1 MTQGYHRQAS
11 EPAEGEKGQQ
21 EIQLACFRVGEEMY
35 AIDIRRIKEI
45 IRLQKLTPI
54 PNAPPFIEGVFNLRG
69 AVIPVLDL
77 RKRFGQAKGAA
88 QKKERILI
96 CTFSGKIIGLQVDDV
111 TEVRRYSRKEVH
123 PAPHFL
129 KGQGTEFFLGVCR
142 YDDDLLM
149 VLDLEKV
156 LSSGEKIDLQK
167 IPQLTEEYAEE
178 PV

>member
-1 MTQGYHRQAS
+1 MTQHYLRKTADPV
-11 EPAEGEKGQQ
+11 ETEKGLQ

-45 IRLQKLTPI
+45 IRPQKLTPI
-54 PNAPPFIEGVFNLRG
+54 PNAPPFVEGVFNLRG

-77 RKRFGQAKGAA
+77 RKRFSQKVVSR

-96 CTFSGKIIGLQVDDV
+96 CAFSGKIIGLQVDDV
-111 TEVRRYSRKEVH
+111 TEVRRYSRKEVY

-129 KGQGTEFFLGVCR
+129 KGKGTEFFLGVCR

-149 VLDLEKV
+149 ILDLEKV
-156 LSSGEKIDLQK
+156 LSSGESIDLQK
-167 IPQLTEEYAEE
+167 IPMQTEEYIED
-178 PV
+178 PI